1 MKVPEISCR
10 LAFNGLKSSTFI
22 MRIFNDHIDGLPFA
36 GEGLV
41 VRPLGL
47 EIFPSL
53 DRLFFGLFG
62 KVWHGGADWCFD
74 HLVVVFIIRHIGR
87 FFRTRLFCFST
98 GGLGWWLL
106 SRCCRRYIVCSAII
120 IVGGCP
126 HVDHGCRGGNGINDS
141 SGWGPDDNITGSR
154 RSIINTAPI
163 VIGGPRNN
171 DGSRVTGSRAQVD
184 A

>member
-1 MKVPEISCR
+1 
-10 LAFNGLKSSTFI
+10 

-41 VRPLGL
+41 VRLLGN
-47 EIFPSL
+47 EISPSL
-53 DRLFFGLFG
+53 NRLFFGLFG
-62 KVWHGGADWCFD
+62 EVRYRRTNWCFD
-74 HLVVVFIIRHIGR
+74 HRVVVFVIRHSGR
-87 FFRTRLFCFST
+87 FFGTRLFCFST

-106 SRCCRRYIVCSAII
+106 SRCCRRYIICSAII
-120 IVGGCP
+120 IVRGCP
-126 HVDHGCRGGNGINDS
+126 HIHHGCRGGNGINDS
-141 SGWGPDDNITGSR
+141 SGWRRDDNITGPP